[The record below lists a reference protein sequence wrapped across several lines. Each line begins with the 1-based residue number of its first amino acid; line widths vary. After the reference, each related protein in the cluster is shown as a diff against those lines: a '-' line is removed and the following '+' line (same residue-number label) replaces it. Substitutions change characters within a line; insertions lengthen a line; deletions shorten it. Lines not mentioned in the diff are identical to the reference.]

1 MKKKKG
7 LIKIL
12 VAAVF
17 FAAALAAGFCTGV
30 FEAASFAAGGKL
42 GVRVLLK
49 LVAMAAG
56 VILAESLFTALLRL
70 PKPKSH
76 RLRSVVTLISSL
88 LRYISAIVILCWGL
102 TIIGVNIM
110 AIVASVGVLTLIVGF
125 SAESLIADLVTG
137 IFMLFENL
145 YNVGDIVE
153 IGGFRGTVIDIGIR
167 VTSIADAGENIKII
181 NNADMRNLLNR
192 SDHASKSIADIAI
205 SYNTDLE
212 RLESQLPSLL
222 ANIYQAHKDTMLSAP
237 EYLGVQ
243 ELADSAIV
251 LRFCAAVSEKNIY
264 SVQRILNHDLLL
276 ALRKLHVEIPYPQ
289 MDVHN
294 C

>member
-1 MKKKKG
+1 MKKG
-7 LIKIL
+7 LVKIL
-12 VAAVF
+12 VAAIL
-17 FAAALAAGFCTGV
+17 FASALVIGFSSGV
-30 FEAASFAAGGKL
+30 FEAASFAAGGRL
-42 GVRVLLK
+42 GAEVLLK
-49 LVAMAAG
+49 LIAMAAG
-56 VILAESLFTALLRL
+56 VILAESLVVALLRL
-70 PKPKSH
+70 LKPENH
-76 RLRSVVTLISSL
+76 RLRSVITLISSL
-88 LRYISAIVILCWGL
+88 LKYIAVIVVLCWGL

-110 AIVASVGVLTLIVGF
+110 AIVASVGVLALIVGF

-137 IFMLFENL
+137 LFMLFENL

-192 SDHASKSIADIAI
+192 SDHVSKSIADIAI

-212 RLESQLPSLL
+212 QLESQLPALL
-222 ANIYQAHKDTMLSAP
+222 TNIYQAHTDTMLSEP
-237 EYLGVQ
+237 VYLGVQ

-251 LRFCAAVSEKNIY
+251 LRFCTAVSEKNIY

-276 ALRKLHVEIPYPQ
+276 TLRRLDVEIPYPQ
-289 MDVHN
+289 LDMHSR
-294 C
+294 